1 MENFLQ
7 ILVEDEKVREEFLR
21 QTTPEGAYRV
31 AKPFLDEMTI
41 DEFIDELRGVARVM
55 DSVGSGQLSEEHL
68 CMVTGGS
75 FSAVMQA
82 LSRHF

>member
-31 AKPFLDEMTI
+31 AKPFLDEITI

-55 DSVGSGQLSEEHL
+55 DGVNSETLREEDL
-68 CMVTGGS
+68 CMVTGGA
-75 FSAVMQA
+75 FGEVMEA

>member
-7 ILVEDEKVREEFLR
+7 ILVEDEKVREEFLQ

-55 DSVGSGQLSEEHL
+55 DSANSEILREEDL

-75 FSAVMQA
+75 FGEVMEA
-82 LSRHF
+82 LSKHF

>member
-21 QTTPEGAYRV
+21 QTTPKGAYRV

-55 DSVGSGQLSEEHL
+55 DSANSEMLHEEDL

-75 FSAVMQA
+75 FGEVMEA